1 MGAETTAVELR
12 LAGLNDIPAIVAVQA
27 RSWQASYRGLVD
39 DSYLDNLPLLD
50 WIESWRGHFFGAAGQ
65 TACVLA
71 EAGGRVVGFASA
83 GAPGEPDGLP
93 SGTGELHTIYIDA
106 AYQGVGLGR
115 RLLGWALD
123 HLRSGGYRVAVLWVL
138 EGNQRGIG
146 FYEAAGWSADGA
158 RATDCWGA
166 ASVARVRYR
175 RAL

>member
-12 LAGLNDIPAIVAVQA
+12 VAGLSDIPSIVAVQA

-50 WIESWRGHFFGAAGQ
+50 WIDSWRVHFFGAAGE

-71 EAGGRVVGFASA
+71 EAEGRVVGFASS
-83 GAPGEPDGLP
+83 GAPAEPAGLEE
-93 SGTGELHTIYIDA
+93 STGELHTIYIDA
-106 AYQGVGLGR
+106 AYQGTGLGR
-115 RLLGWALD
+115 RLLDWTLD
-123 HLRSGGYRVAVLWVL
+123 HLRSRGYTSAVLWVL

-175 RAL
+175 RGL